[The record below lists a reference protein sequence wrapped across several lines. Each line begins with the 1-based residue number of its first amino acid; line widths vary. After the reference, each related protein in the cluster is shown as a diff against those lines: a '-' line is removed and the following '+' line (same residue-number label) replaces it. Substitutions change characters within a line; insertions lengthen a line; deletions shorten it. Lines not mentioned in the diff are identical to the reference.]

1 MKFWSKVEFA
11 CHFGKIHPPLQYIEI
26 HLSWWIFQLAAILD
40 CPLPY
45 SPIWWIQFQFDPW
58 RFANFIA
65 IRSWNKG
72 CNGRITWKA
81 PLGCRI
87 DASPLPWI
95 HIHILHQ
102 TIDVDDKNPAP
113 VDKVISLFKAVDAS
127 QFIQDVFHQQCGPSH
142 LFLKTAVALSS
153 TWVSNSRNL
162 LVFQHL
168 NAFGSPNTWN
178 SFHHVGYCKIT
189 SFFQDVLGPLR
200 FNATFLPEKKKNV
213 SHHWPPETSNA
224 TLVMGQVK
232 TTSPPPKGGAPRF
245 KIWRSRRNWVEKL
258 SIRRQSHCGFWGKT
272 GIKSLP
278 LRSCEPR
285 NCFQKK
291 IPSHFFAGWAVLEI
305 APELIS
311 KIEMFFDS
319 EFWWRNLEI
328 LSSSLSILSFL
339 FDTWFRKQLQT
350 QSTKLTRFI
359 SHLWQH
365 QQKSIS
371 IYIYIFKLD
380 VL

>member
-26 HLSWWIFQLAAILD
+26 HLSWWFFQLAAILD

-95 HIHILHQ
+95 DIHILHQ

-189 SFFQDVLGPLR
+189 SFFQVFLGPLR
-200 FNATFLPEKKKNV
+200 FNATFLPEKKKTYHIMTARNKQRHLGNGTSKDHLATTQGRSSTLQNLTIQEKFGRKIVDSAAESLWFLGGKRESNPSQLVLV
-213 SHHWPPETSNA
+213 SPEIVSKKKSQVTS
-224 TLVMGQVK
+224 LRDGLC
-232 TTSPPPKGGAPRF
+232 
-245 KIWRSRRNWVEKL
+245 WR
-258 SIRRQSHCGFWGKT
+258 
-272 GIKSLP
+272 
-278 LRSCEPR
+278 
-285 NCFQKK
+285 
-291 IPSHFFAGWAVLEI
+291 
-305 APELIS
+305 
-311 KIEMFFDS
+311 
-319 EFWWRNLEI
+319 
-328 LSSSLSILSFL
+328 
-339 FDTWFRKQLQT
+339 
-350 QSTKLTRFI
+350 
-359 SHLWQH
+359 
-365 QQKSIS
+365 
-371 IYIYIFKLD
+371 
-380 VL
+380 